1 MIASIITIGDELL
14 IGQVVDTNSAWMAQ
28 RLNEVGIELYQ
39 ITSVHD
45 DREHILKALDEAF
58 SHADIVLTTGGLGP
72 TKDDIT
78 KHVMCEYFATQ
89 LVEDPHVRAH
99 VCELYKDRPEAL
111 NRLTATQWLVP
122 ESATILPN
130 RVGSAPIMV
139 FEYKSKVESQKLK
152 VNEISEA
159 VSTYSQHS
167 TFDIRHSTFDSQH
180 STFDIQHSIF
190 DIQHSTFDIQYP
202 KYLIA
207 MPGVPHEM
215 KIAMTEQVLPYLQS
229 KVNESKVESQESKVN
244 DSQHSTFDI
253 RQIVHKT
260 ILVSGIPESKLAIR
274 IEDWE
279 NALPSYIHLAYLP
292 KDGIIRLRLSSY
304 GEATEEEL
312 QSHMDTLLPLINDY
326 LLATEDISLEALAG
340 RLLKQQGKTIATAES
355 CTGGRLAAALN
366 AQSGASAYYMGSVV
380 AYDNAIKEQVL
391 GVQHDTLMQHGAVSE
406 QTVREM
412 AEGVRALMHT
422 DYAIATSGIAGP
434 TGGTIDKPV
443 GTVWIAWAT
452 PNGTE
457 AKCFHFGAARERE
470 QITLRAVTEALVRLV
485 KTLSTQSAAG
495 C

>member
-1 MIASIITIGDELL
+1 MRAEIITIGDELL
-14 IGQVVDTNSAWMAQ
+14 IGQVVDTNSAWMAE
-28 RLNEVGIELYQ
+28 RLNEVGISLHQ

-58 SHADIVLTTGGLGP
+58 FHADIVLTTGGLGP

-78 KHVMCEYFATQ
+78 KHVMCEYFGTS
-89 LVEDPHVRAH
+89 LVEDSHVRAH
-99 VCELYKDRPEAL
+99 VHELYKDRPEAL

-139 FEYKSKVESQKLK
+139 FENEVKGERLK
-152 VNEISEA
+152 VKGEGQNSK
-159 VSTYSQHS
+159 
-167 TFDIRHSTFDSQH
+167 F
-180 STFDIQHSIF
+180 
-190 DIQHSTFDIQYP
+190 
-202 KYLIA
+202 LIA
-207 MPGVPHEM
+207 LPGVPHEM
-215 KIAMTEQVLPYLQS
+215 KIALTEQVLPFIRL
-229 KVNESKVESQESKVN
+229 KVKGERREAM
-244 DSQHSTFDI
+244 D
-253 RQIVHKT
+253 IVHKT
-260 ILVSGIPESKLAIR
+260 ILVHGIPESKLAIL

-279 NALPSYIHLAYLP
+279 NALPSSIHLAYLP
-292 KDGIIRLRLSSY
+292 KDGIIRLRLSTY
-304 GEATEEEL
+304 GEATEDEL
-312 QSHMDTLLPLINDY
+312 QSHIDTLLPLIRDY
-326 LLATEDISLEALAG
+326 LLVEEDISLEALAG
-340 RLLKQQGKTIATAES
+340 RLLSQQGMTIATAES

-380 AYDNAIKEQVL
+380 AYDNSVKTNIL
-391 GVQHDTLMQHGAVSE
+391 GVSPETLNSEGAVSE
-406 QTVREM
+406 SIVRQM
-412 AEGVRALMHT
+412 AEGVRALLRT

-457 AKCFHFGAARERE
+457 AQCFHFGAARERE
-470 QITLRAVTEALVRLV
+470 QITLRAVTESLVRLV

>member
-1 MIASIITIGDELL
+1 MNAEIITIGDELL

-28 RLNEVGIELYQ
+28 RLNEVGISLYQ

-58 SHADIVLTTGGLGP
+58 SRADIVLTTGGLGP

-78 KHVMCEYFATQ
+78 KHVMCEYFGTQ
-89 LVEDPHVRAH
+89 LVEDPQVRTH
-99 VCELYKDRPEAL
+99 IHELYKDRPEAL

-122 ESATILPN
+122 QTATILTN

-139 FEYKSKVESQKLK
+139 FEYKSKVESLKSK
-152 VNEISEA
+152 VN
-159 VSTYSQHS
+159 
-167 TFDIRHSTFDSQH
+167 DSQH
-180 STFDIQHSIF
+180 STLDIQN
-190 DIQHSTFDIQYP
+190 P

-215 KIAMTEQVLPYLQS
+215 KIAMTEQVLPFLS
-229 KVNESKVESQESKVN
+229 TL
-244 DSQHSTFDI
+244 HSTPYTI
-253 RQIVHKT
+253 PHTPIVHKI
-260 ILVSGIPESKLAIR
+260 ILVSGIPESKLAIL

-279 NALPSYIHLAYLP
+279 NTLPSSIHLAYLP

-304 GEATEEEL
+304 GEATEAEI
-312 QSHMDTLLPLINDY
+312 QSHIDTLLPLIRDY
-326 LLATEDISLEALAG
+326 LLAEEDISLEALAG
-340 RLLKQQGKTIATAES
+340 RLLSQQGMTIATAES

-366 AQSGASAYYMGSVV
+366 AQSGSSAYYMGSVV
-380 AYDNAIKEQVL
+380 AYDNSVKTNIL
-391 GVQHDTLMQHGAVSE
+391 GVSPETLNSEGAVSE
-406 QTVREM
+406 STVRQM
-412 AEGVRALMHT
+412 AEGVRALLHT

-434 TGGTIDKPV
+434 TGGTPDKPV

-457 AKCFHFGAARERE
+457 AQCFHFGAARERE

>member
-1 MIASIITIGDELL
+1 MKAEIITIGDELL
-14 IGQVVDTNSAWMAQ
+14 IGQVVDTNSAWMAE
-28 RLNEVGIELYQ
+28 RLNEAGIELYQ

-58 SHADIVLTTGGLGP
+58 SRADIVLTTGGLGP

-78 KHVMCEYFATQ
+78 KHVMCEYFGTS

-99 VCELYKDRPEAL
+99 IHELYKERPDVL

-139 FEYKSKVESQKLK
+139 FEYEVEGERLQVKGEGKNS
-152 VNEISEA
+152 
-159 VSTYSQHS
+159 
-167 TFDIRHSTFDSQH
+167 
-180 STFDIQHSIF
+180 
-190 DIQHSTFDIQYP
+190 
-202 KYLIA
+202 KYLVA

-244 DSQHSTFDI
+244 DSKHSTFDI

-260 ILVSGIPESKLAIR
+260 ILVSGIPESTLAIR

-279 NALPSYIHLAYLP
+279 NALPDSMHLAYLP
-292 KDGIIRLRLSSY
+292 KDGTIRLRLSTY
-304 GEATEEEL
+304 GEATAEEL
-312 QSHMDTLLPLINDY
+312 QSHIDTLLPLISDY

-340 RLLKQQGKTIATAES
+340 RLLKQQGKSIATAES

-366 AQSGASAYYMGSVV
+366 AQSGSSAYYMGSVV
-380 AYDNAIKEQVL
+380 AYDNRIKEQVL
-391 GVQHDTLMQHGAVSE
+391 GVAHDTLVEYGAVSE

-412 AEGVRALMHT
+412 AEGVRTLMNT

-434 TGGTIDKPV
+434 TGGTKDKPV

-452 PNGTE
+452 PTGTE
-457 AKCFHFGAARERE
+457 ARCFHFGVARERE
-470 QITLRAVTEALVRLV
+470 QITMRAVNEALIHLIKSI
-485 KTLSTQSAAG
+485 KTKH
-495 C
+495 

>member
-1 MIASIITIGDELL
+1 MRAEIITIGDELL
-14 IGQVVDTNSAWMAQ
+14 IGQVVDTNSAWMAE
-28 RLNEVGIELYQ
+28 RLNEVGISLHQ

-58 SHADIVLTTGGLGP
+58 SRADLVFTTGGLGP

-78 KHVMCEYFATQ
+78 KHVMCEYFGTS
-89 LVEDPHVRAH
+89 LVEDSHVRAH
-99 VCELYKDRPEAL
+99 VHGLYKDRPEAL

-139 FEYKSKVESQKLK
+139 FENEVKGERLK
-152 VNEISEA
+152 VKGEGQNSK
-159 VSTYSQHS
+159 
-167 TFDIRHSTFDSQH
+167 F
-180 STFDIQHSIF
+180 
-190 DIQHSTFDIQYP
+190 
-202 KYLIA
+202 LIA
-207 MPGVPHEM
+207 LPGVPHEM

-229 KVNESKVESQESKVN
+229 KVKSQMSKVS
-244 DSQHSTFDI
+244 DSQHLTLDI
-253 RQIVHKT
+253 RQIIHKT
-260 ILVSGIPESKLAIR
+260 ILVHGIPESKLAIL
-274 IEDWE
+274 IEEWE
-279 NALPSYIHLAYLP
+279 NALPSSIHLAYLP

-304 GEATEEEL
+304 GEATEDEL
-312 QSHMDTLLPLINDY
+312 QSHIDTLLPLISDY

-380 AYDNAIKEQVL
+380 AYDNSIKEQVL
-391 GVQHDTLMQHGAVSE
+391 GVRHDTLLQHGAVSE
-406 QTVREM
+406 QTVLQM
-412 AEGVRALMHT
+412 AEGVRNLLHT

-434 TGGTIDKPV
+434 TGGTIEKPV

-452 PNGTE
+452 PNGTD

-470 QITLRAVTEALVRLV
+470 QITLRAVTESLVRLV
-485 KTLSTQSAAG
+485 KCLKSNV
-495 C
+495 

>member
-1 MIASIITIGDELL
+1 MRAEIITIGDELL
-14 IGQVVDTNSAWMAQ
+14 IGQVVDTNSAWMAE
-28 RLNEVGIELYQ
+28 RLNEVGISLHQ

-58 SHADIVLTTGGLGP
+58 SRADIVFTTGGLGP

-78 KHVMCEYFATQ
+78 KHVMCEYFGTS
-89 LVEDPHVRAH
+89 LVEDSHVRAH
-99 VCELYKDRPEAL
+99 VHELYKDRPEAL

-139 FEYKSKVESQKLK
+139 FENEVKGERLK
-152 VNEISEA
+152 VKGEGPNSK
-159 VSTYSQHS
+159 
-167 TFDIRHSTFDSQH
+167 F
-180 STFDIQHSIF
+180 
-190 DIQHSTFDIQYP
+190 
-202 KYLIA
+202 LIA
-207 MPGVPHEM
+207 LPGVPHEM
-215 KIAMTEQVLPYLQS
+215 KIAMMEQVLPFIRL
-229 KVNESKVESQESKVN
+229 KVKGERREAM
-244 DSQHSTFDI
+244 D
-253 RQIVHKT
+253 IVHKT
-260 ILVSGIPESKLAIR
+260 ILVHGIPESKLAIL

-279 NALPSYIHLAYLP
+279 NALPSSIHLAYLP
-292 KDGIIRLRLSSY
+292 KDGIIRLRLSTY
-304 GEATEEEL
+304 GEATEDEL
-312 QSHMDTLLPLINDY
+312 QSHIDTLLPLISDY

-380 AYDNAIKEQVL
+380 AYDNSIKEQVL
-391 GVQHDTLMQHGAVSE
+391 GVRHDTLLQHGAVSE
-406 QTVREM
+406 QTVLQM
-412 AEGVRALMHT
+412 AEGVRNLLHT

-470 QITLRAVTEALVRLV
+470 QITLRAVTESLVRLV
-485 KTLSTQSAAG
+485 KCLKSNV
-495 C
+495 